1 MNLSKSRYT
10 RGVQCPKMLWL
21 ETHRPEL
28 FDPSVMNESVL
39 AAGNEVGD
47 LAMGYYGAF
56 VEVPFLEEA
65 GGFAAMA
72 ELTERLVAAAVL
84 ALTRAGA

>member
-28 FDPSVMNESVL
+28 FDQYYQDIDDAL
-39 AAGNEVGD
+39 AKVSS
-47 LAMGYYGAF
+47 
-56 VEVPFLEEA
+56 
-65 GGFAAMA
+65 
-72 ELTERLVAAAVL
+72 
-84 ALTRAGA
+84 

>member
-28 FDPSVMNESVL
+28 FDASVMNEAVL
-39 AAGNEVGD
+39 TAGNEVGD
-47 LAMGYYGAF
+47 LAMGYYGDY
-56 VEVPFLEEA
+56 VEVPFCD
-65 GGFAAMA
+65 GGFAPLV
-72 ELTERLVAAAVL
+72 ELTERL
-84 ALTRAGA
+84 